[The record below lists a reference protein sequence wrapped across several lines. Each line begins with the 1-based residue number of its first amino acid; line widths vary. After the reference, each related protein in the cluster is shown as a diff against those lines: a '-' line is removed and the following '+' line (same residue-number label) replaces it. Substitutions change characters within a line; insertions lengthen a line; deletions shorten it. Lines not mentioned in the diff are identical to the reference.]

1 MSKVR
6 LHHTSATTLLSSKVL
21 HVLYSTS
28 AVLEMARDG

>member
-6 LHHTSATTLLSSKVL
+6 LHHTSATTLLSSKV
-21 HVLYSTS
+21 HVLCCTL